1 MYLQLVLV
9 SPELPWFLQG
19 MFIFINYK
27 NSLCTYNYFSLG
39 KTTLYRKTEVTLAF
53 DASFR
58 CLSANLIIFR

>member
-39 KTTLYRKTEVTLAF
+39 KPLCTEKLK
-53 DASFR
+53 
-58 CLSANLIIFR
+58 LH